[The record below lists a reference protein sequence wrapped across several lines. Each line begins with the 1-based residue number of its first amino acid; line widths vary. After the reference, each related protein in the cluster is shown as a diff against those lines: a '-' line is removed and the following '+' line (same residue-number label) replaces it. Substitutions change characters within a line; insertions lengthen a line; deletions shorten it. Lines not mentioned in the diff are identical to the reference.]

1 VTFGG
6 GKSIINGFSFLLDED
21 GRYELVV
28 ASANID
34 AHFGSNRD
42 GL

>member
-1 VTFGG
+1 VTLGG
-6 GKSIINGFSFLLDED
+6 GKSITNGFSVLLDEE
-21 GRYELVV
+21 GKYELVV

-42 GL
+42 AL